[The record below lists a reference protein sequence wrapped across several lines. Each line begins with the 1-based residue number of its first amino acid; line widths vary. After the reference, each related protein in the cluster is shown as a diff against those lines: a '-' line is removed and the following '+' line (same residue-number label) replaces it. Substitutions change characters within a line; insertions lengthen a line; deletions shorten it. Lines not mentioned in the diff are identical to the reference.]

1 MTVHAT
7 WKSGRV
13 VIDEA
18 VDWPDGCQLEIRP
31 ASEAEALD
39 DNESSDP
46 EAIAR
51 WITAFDAI
59 PPLEMTEEEYA
70 EWQAAR
76 REQREFELRTFDQR
90 ARKLDASI
98 PWRCQNMANEVV

>member
-1 MTVHAT
+1 MTVHAI
-7 WKSGRV
+7 WKGGHI

-18 VDWPDGCQLEIRP
+18 VDWPEGCQLEIRP
-31 ASEAEALD
+31 LSEALD
-39 DNESSDP
+39 DNESTDP

-51 WITAFDAI
+51 WIAAFDAI
-59 PPLEMTEEEYA
+59 PTLDMTEEEYA

-90 ARKLDASI
+90 AAKLDAMI
-98 PWRCQNMANEVV
+98 P